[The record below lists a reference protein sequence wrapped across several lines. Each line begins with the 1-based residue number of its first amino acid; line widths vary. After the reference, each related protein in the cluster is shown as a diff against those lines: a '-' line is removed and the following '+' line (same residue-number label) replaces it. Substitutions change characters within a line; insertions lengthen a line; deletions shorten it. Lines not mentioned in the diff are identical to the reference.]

1 MFIMDIPYG
10 YRAYLAET
18 KVKSA
23 MDAFNRTAK
32 TVPIWM
38 KKPKALGLLS
48 GGLDSTLAV
57 KLILDQGID
66 VEAVN
71 FVSPFCLCGKGGCG
85 AAEAA
90 RKLSVPLKVIN
101 VGEDYLRIVRRPRY
115 GYGKNMNP
123 CVDCR
128 IFMLKKAKKYAEEI
142 GAAFLFTGEVLD
154 QRPMSQHR
162 KTLELIEEEAGLK
175 GKILRPLSAK
185 LLDETELET
194 RGVVDRKK
202 LLDIKGRSRR
212 KQIEIAGEMGLKE
225 YPCPAGGCL
234 LTYREFASKVRDL
247 FDHKKRVSLKDIA
260 LLKVGRHF
268 RHGENKII
276 VGRDERENKILIQLR
291 EKRDYSFEAKG
302 CGSPVTLLQGP
313 KTKKAVEEAA
323 RLTAYYSD
331 QKTGRVEVRY
341 GKKEM
346 EKSLTVFLP
355 NASEVDK
362 LRLRGHGAGLRY
374 SKARTQ

>member
-1 MFIMDIPYG
+1 MY
-10 YRAYLAET
+10 ASNKA
-18 KVKSA
+18 
-23 MDAFNRTAK
+23 AK
-32 TVPIWM
+32 TVPIRI
-38 KKPKALGLLS
+38 KKSKALGLLS

-57 KLILDQGID
+57 KLILDQGMD
-66 VEAVN
+66 VEAVT
-71 FVSPFCLCGKGGCG
+71 FVSPFCLCGRGGCG

-90 RKLSVPLKVIN
+90 RKLSVPLRVIN

-185 LLDETELET
+185 LLKQTEPER
-194 RGVVDRKK
+194 RGVVNRER
-202 LLDIKGRSRR
+202 LLDIEGRSRK
-212 KQIEIAGEMGLKE
+212 KQIEIAGKMGLKE
-225 YPCPAGGCL
+225 YSCPAGGCL
-234 LTYREFASKVRDL
+234 LTYREFAGKVKDL
-247 FDHKKRVSLKDIA
+247 FDHKKKVSLKDIA

-268 RHGENKII
+268 RLGRNKII
-276 VGRDERENKILIQLR
+276 VGRNEPENKILIQLR
-291 EKRDYSFEAKG
+291 EEKDYSFEAKG

-313 KTKKAVEEAA
+313 KTREAVEEAA

-331 QKTGRVEVRY
+331 QKTGWVEVKY

-346 EKSLTVFLP
+346 ERSVTVSLPSAYEL
-355 NASEVDK
+355 DK
-362 LRLRGHGAGLRY
+362 LRLTGYGARP
-374 SKARTQ
+374 R